1 MKLLY
6 SQPDNDND
14 TDCWFQSGSSGL
26 ICFISSYDSSF
37 NVVDGAHSPLYPAL
51 LMLDY
56 CIVNNNIRMIA
67 IITSL
72 VLS

>member
-6 SQPDNDND
+6 CQPNDDSD
-14 TDCWFQSGSSGL
+14 TDCWFQNGSSGL
-26 ICFISSYDSSF
+26 ICFISSHDSSF
-37 NVVDGAHSPLYPAL
+37 NVVDSANSPLYPAL

-56 CIVNNNIRMIA
+56 CIVDNNIRMIA